1 MYDLLKRKTE
11 GLKAGATEFAAN
23 LVRTPSVSLD
33 EGRAADLVEREMK
46 ELGYEQVFRDESGN
60 VVGVM
65 TGRQAAPTLLLASHM
80 DTVPVGRQED
90 WGESPFTGRI
100 ADGRLHGLGA
110 ADCKGG
116 LAAQIYAGALLNR
129 SMLPLAGNLVVAATA
144 AEENGLAIGLRGLM
158 QKTLPEMELAP
169 TWAILGE
176 PTGLG
181 LYYGHEGWVE
191 LEIRVEGANPFQV
204 DDAARAVQKELAEGP
219 SAGRTGA
226 DDEPAPV
233 DAPRFENVAGVRRAT
248 LRLNR
253 PVSAGQQVSQ
263 IVTHVHHSAALA
275 ARASGP
281 VAVEVAVRQDNQKL
295 YTGRTSVVRHVTH
308 AWMTDPFHPLMQRS
322 WQALAAA
329 GCEVRPGK
337 WQLGR
342 PGMGTGGAVL
352 VQEFNVPTIGYGPGD
367 EAEAHAARE
376 SVSVDHVIRAIYGTA
391 AIAHG
396 LVGVPVCGWTADE
409 I

>member
-11 GLKAGATEFAAN
+11 GLRAGATEFAAN
-23 LVRTPSVSLD
+23 LVRTPSVSLS
-33 EGRAADLVEREMK
+33 EGRAADLIEKEMK
-46 ELGYEQVFRDESGN
+46 KLGYEQVFRDESGN

-65 TGRQAAPTLLLASHM
+65 TGRQAEPTLLLSSHM
-80 DTVPVGRQED
+80 DTVPAGSLED
-90 WGESPFTGRI
+90 WGESPYTGRI
-100 ADGRLHGLGA
+100 TDGRLYGLGA
-110 ADCKGG
+110 ADCKAG
-116 LAAQIYAGALLNR
+116 LAAQVYAGALLKR
-129 SMLPLAGNLVVAATA
+129 SMLPLAGNLVVAATT

-158 QKTLPEMELAP
+158 KKTLPDMELAP

-219 SAGRTGA
+219 SAGREVGG
-226 DDEPAPV
+226 DEPSLV
-233 DAPRFENVAGVRRAT
+233 EAPRFENVAGVRRAT

-253 PVSAGQQVSQ
+253 PVSAGQQVGQ
-263 IVTHVHHSAALA
+263 IVTHVHHSATLA
-275 ARASGP
+275 AQASGP
-281 VAVEVAVRQDNQKL
+281 VAVEVAVRQDSQKM
-295 YTGRTSVVRHVTH
+295 YTGHTSVVRHVTH
-308 AWMTDPFHPLMQRS
+308 AWLTDPFHPLMQRS
-322 WQALAAA
+322 WQSLAAA

-342 PGMGTGGAVL
+342 PGMGTAGAVL
-352 VQEFNVPTIGYGPGD
+352 TQEFDVPTVGYGPGD
-367 EAEAHAARE
+367 EADAHGARE
-376 SVSVDHVIRAIYGTA
+376 SVSVEHIAQALYGTA

-396 LVGVPVCGWTADE
+396 LVGIPVCGWTADE